1 MTRLN
6 LVQAIDQALQQE
18 MQRDPKVVILGEDV
32 GRDGGVF
39 RVTDGLVQRFG
50 EERVIDTPLAESG
63 IVGMAIGMAIAGY
76 RPVAEIQF
84 SGFVYPAYDQ
94 IVSHAARMR
103 NRSRG
108 EFTVPLVVRM
118 PYGGGIRALEHHSE
132 SMEAIFAHVPG
143 LKVVIPA
150 DPYEAKGLLAS
161 AVRDPDP
168 VIFLEPARV
177 YRAIKM
183 DVPEESYAL
192 PIGKARVVR
201 EGRDVTLIAWG
212 AQVRTIRDA
221 AQRLEAEGLADAEV
235 VDVRTLSPF
244 DFETVT
250 ASVAKT
256 GRAII
261 VHEAPRSCGF
271 GAEIT
276 AQLMERAVLHLKAPV
291 VRITGFDTIPPLAK
305 LEDYYQ
311 PDVETVVERAKNLP
325 DF

>member
-1 MTRLN
+1 
-6 LVQAIDQALQQE
+6 
-18 MQRDPKVVILGEDV
+18 
-32 GRDGGVF
+32 
-39 RVTDGLVQRFG
+39 
-50 EERVIDTPLAESG
+50 
-63 IVGMAIGMAIAGY
+63 
-76 RPVAEIQF
+76 
-84 SGFVYPAYDQ
+84 
-94 IVSHAARMR
+94 
-103 NRSRG
+103 
-108 EFTVPLVVRM
+108 M

-168 VIFLEPARV
+168 VIFFEPARV

-183 DVPEESYAL
+183 EVPDEPYTL

-201 EGRDVTLIAWG
+201 EGKDVTLIAWG

-221 AQRLEAEGLADAEV
+221 AQRLEAEGAADVEV

-261 VHEAPRSCGF
+261 VHEAPRTCGF
-271 GAEIT
+271 GGEIS
-276 AQLMERAVLHLKAPV
+276 AQLMERAVLHLKSPV

-311 PDVETVVERAKNLP
+311 PDVETVMETVKNLP